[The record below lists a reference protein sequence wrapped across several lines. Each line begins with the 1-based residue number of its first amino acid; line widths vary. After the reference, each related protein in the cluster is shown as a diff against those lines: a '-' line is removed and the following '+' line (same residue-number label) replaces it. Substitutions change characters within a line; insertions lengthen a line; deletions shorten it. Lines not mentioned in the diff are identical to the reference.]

1 MKKRNIF
8 IALLFGTSF
17 MMINTSCGNAS
28 EKKEVVAAE
37 KKDSIKKEAVDS
49 SAMEVKSSLPV
60 HPVYNDE
67 ARFIAGMQITASK
80 SIDSSLTNNSNWK
93 EYASNFDKSWEKLD
107 TSKIQKMKDWRGV
120 ELKDANTKTI
130 FYPFSGADF
139 FNVYTLFPKAE
150 SYIMVGLEPVGTLP
164 HFRKGMAK
172 DSLSSYFQKVHKS
185 LFEILNF
192 SFFKTHNMSVDFN
205 YKDLNGT
212 IHLIVL
218 FIERTGNSI
227 VDVKP
232 AGVDKEGKIFN
243 YKSFKEQNNSG
254 DMSRGTEIDF
264 INADHVL
271 KKAYYFSVNLDN
283 PHLAKNTNFTKMIAN
298 NKGNTTTYVK
308 SASYLMHKEYFS
320 TIRNL
325 IIENSSYVLQDDSGI
340 PYKYFKQDVWSPTL
354 YGTYTGSIP
363 LFTGVFQDDL
373 SAAYK
378 AKTGVKPLKFGIGY
392 KYVVG
397 ESNLMYFK
405 KK

>member
-1 MKKRNIF
+1 MKIKSTLL
-8 IALLFGTSF
+8 ALLLGTSF
-17 MMINTSCGNAS
+17 MIITASCGNAT
-28 EKKEVVAAE
+28 EKKEPVVVE
-37 KKDSIKKEAVDS
+37 KKDTVKAPPIDS
-49 SAMEVKSSLPV
+49 SAIEVKSSLPV
-60 HPVYNDE
+60 HPVLNDE
-67 ARFIAGMQITASK
+67 AKYIAGMNITSSK
-80 SIDSSLTNNSNWK
+80 SIDSSLTNNKNWK
-93 EYASNFDKSWEKLD
+93 EYAAEFDKSWMKLD

-120 ELKDANTKTI
+120 ELKEANTKTI

-139 FNVYTLFPKAE
+139 FNVYTLFPKAD

-164 HFRKGMAK
+164 HFHKGMPK
-172 DSLSSYFQKVHKS
+172 DSISSYLQKVHKS
-185 LFEILNF
+185 LFEIFNF
-192 SFFKTHNMSVDFN
+192 SFFKTHNMSIDFN

-243 YKSFKEQNNSG
+243 YSTFREQANSG
-254 DMSRGTEIDF
+254 DVNRGTEIDF

-283 PHLAKNTNFTKMIAN
+283 PHLEKNTNFTKMIAN
-298 NKGNTTTYVK
+298 NKGTITTYVK
-308 SASYLMHKEYFS
+308 SASYLMHKDYFS
-320 TIRNL
+320 NVRDL
-325 IIENSSYVLQDDSGI
+325 IIANSSYILQDDSGI
-340 PYKYFKQDVWSPTL
+340 PYKYFKPETWNIGL

-363 LFTGVFQDDL
+363 LFSGVFQNDL
-373 SAAYK
+373 DAAYK

-392 KYVVG
+392 KYIVG
-397 ESNLMYFK
+397 ESNLLYFK

>member
-1 MKKRNIF
+1 MKHINIF
-8 IALLFGTSF
+8 IALLFGTCF
-17 MMINTSCGNAS
+17 LMINTSCGNAS
-28 EKKEVVAAE
+28 EKKEVVATE
-37 KKDSIKKEAVDS
+37 KKDTIKKEPVDS
-49 SAMEVKSSLPV
+49 SAIEGKSSLPV
-60 HPVYNDE
+60 HPIYNDE
-67 ARFIAGMQITASK
+67 AKYIAGMRITNS
-80 SIDSSLTNNSNWK
+80 SYIDSSLTNNKNWK
-93 EYASNFDKSWEKLD
+93 EYASDFDKSWMKLD
-107 TSKIQKMKDWRGV
+107 TSKIQKMKDWRGE

-164 HFRKGMAK
+164 HFHKGMPK
-172 DSLSSYFQKVHKS
+172 DSISSYLQKVHKS
-185 LFEILNF
+185 LFEIFNF

-227 VDVKP
+227 VDLKP
-232 AGVDKEGKIFN
+232 VGVDKDGKIFN

-283 PHLAKNTNFTKMIAN
+283 PHLSKNTNFTKMVAN
-298 NKGNTTTYVK
+298 NKGNITTYVK
-308 SASYLMHKEYFS
+308 SASYLMHKDYFS
-320 TIRNL
+320 TVRDL
-325 IIENSSYVLQDDSGI
+325 IIDNSSFVLQDDSGI
-340 PYKYFKQDVWSPTL
+340 PYKYFKQDVWTPSL

-363 LFTGVFQDDL
+363 LFSGVFQADL
-373 SAAYK
+373 DAAYK
-378 AKTGVKPLKFGIGY
+378 AKVGVKPLKFGIGY
-392 KYVVG
+392 KYAVG